1 MASSSGTYSFS
12 ASNASIVL
20 SAFERLQ
27 IRLPSLRQEHFDTAK
42 REFNFML
49 SQLSN
54 LGPNLWEVE
63 LVSQALTQGTSTY
76 AVNPKVIMVLDVY
89 ISLNQGQASQTDRFI
104 EPMSRTEYASIAQK
118 QIQGFPAVFWYDRLI
133 NPTLTLWP
141 VPDNNGPYTMNYYAF
156 TQMQDANLPNGETPD
171 VPYRW
176 LDALVAGMT
185 HRLSRTYAPPLE
197 QLRKADAKEAWEI
210 AATQDTE
217 GTPMSFAPMISS
229 YYRP

>member
-104 EPMSRTEYASIAQK
+104 EPMSRTEYASMPNK
-118 QIQGFPAVFWYDRLI
+118 LGQGEVTSFWFDRVI
-133 NPTLTLWP
+133 SPTVTFWP
-141 VPDNNGPYTMNYYAF
+141 VPDNT
-156 TQMQDANLPNGETPD
+156 ET
-171 VPYRW
+171 
-176 LDALVAGMT
+176 T
-185 HRLSRTYAPPLE
+185 C
-197 QLRKADAKEAWEI
+197 
-210 AATQDTE
+210 
-217 GTPMSFAPMISS
+217 S
-229 YYRP
+229 YYRFTQIQDAATANAATPQILYLCLDAYVAGLAHRMARIYKPELETIRDTDAAKALNLMFTQLVENVPMYITPITQAYWA